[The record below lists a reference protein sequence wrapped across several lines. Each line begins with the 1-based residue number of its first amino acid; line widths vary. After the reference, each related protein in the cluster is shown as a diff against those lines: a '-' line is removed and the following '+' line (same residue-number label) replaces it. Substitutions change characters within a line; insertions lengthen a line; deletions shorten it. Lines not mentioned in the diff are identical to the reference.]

1 MSAACAWTSAGDHR
15 SNAKIIDSRLRERN
29 SGLTCALKLTVAPG
43 PGNATVGC
51 PARPPS
57 RRPRRAARPVPVPA
71 RRGLL
76 RGYASGRLGLCPGC
90 GAAESGRARR
100 EAHARY
106 PASAARKAGSAGSRG
121 TIGGAHGELH
131 PACPLLVGVPAAG
144 APAAARSRR
153 RIAGCTTRGRRI
165 PRRATWPRAA
175 CARAA
180 CPQTRAPAGHR
191 LAPATHTAAGPLMD
205 LAPAC
210 GSPGPRR
217 RSRRAVRYP
226 CYQRTRRKREPLSDG
241 GVLGRGP
248 TQPIAPYHAINYN
261 AEVRLSEDGA
271 GRYSSSN
278 SHAWVTGASEMSSGA
293 PGPPILVGTQPGSS
307 AFDRTPVHSRATVV
321 ARRAESHARQ
331 GAQR

>member
-1 MSAACAWTSAGDHR
+1 MRRSAARLG
-15 SNAKIIDSRLRERN
+15 RLRAGRAGQPGQSQSQLGVASFAVTPPAASASAPVAAPRN
-29 SGLTCALKLTVAPG
+29 RGG
-43 PGNATVGC
+43 PGVRLTLGTR
-51 PARPPS
+51 PAR
-57 RRPRRAARPVPVPA
+57 REKRGRRAA
-71 RRGLL
+71 
-76 RGYASGRLGLCPGC
+76 
-90 GAAESGRARR
+90 GA
-100 EAHARY
+100 
-106 PASAARKAGSAGSRG
+106 PSA
-121 TIGGAHGELH
+121 GGAHGELH

-261 AEVRLSEDGA
+261 AEVWLSEDGA
-271 GRYSSSN
+271 VATHLATELRELRALRGQEWQLLQSPD
-278 SHAWVTGASEMSSGA
+278 ALSGTARLCEVCYRAKGSA
-293 PGPPILVGTQPGSS
+293 P
-307 AFDRTPVHSRATVV
+307 RADN
-321 ARRAESHARQ
+321 RR
-331 GAQR
+331 